1 MHYIA
6 IHLFDA
12 LLAGETLRI
21 LDCGASGGGEAA
33 RWSFLGRKA
42 EIHAFEADADE
53 CAKLQTAADAA
64 GANCRYHPLFLGRS
78 EKNRTLNIGE
88 HQFSSSFLEP
98 NLPLLNRIKYP
109 YEGQILRGG
118 VSSRVVR
125 TITVDTTSLDDWA
138 ASAGVNE
145 VDFAKIDIEGLELE
159 VMEASPRIVDSSLAL
174 YLDVVFNEC
183 WFGTPRIG
191 DYDKF
196 LFPRG
201 FTLWDI
207 ARIKRFGKYDSPVS
221 IGDSALTR
229 QGQAANG
236 EALYIAD
243 PIARNAETLTVTRI
257 LKLAAIAEVMGQ
269 LEYAFELLVFARD
282 RRADA
287 AQREAIAR
295 LIKDATRYYS
305 FQDDRRVQMIRQW
318 RERIAAS
325 IPRPLLRM
333 LRPLDRLLPFR

>member
-6 IHLFDA
+6 VSLFDT
-12 LLAGETLRI
+12 LLAHETLRV

-33 RWSFLGRKA
+33 RWGFLGRKA
-42 EIHAFEADADE
+42 EIHAFEADAGE
-53 CAKLQTAADAA
+53 CARLQAEAEAA
-64 GANCRYHPLFLGRS
+64 GTNCRYHPLFLGRS
-78 EKNRTLNIGE
+78 EKGRTLNIGE

-98 NLPLLNRIKYP
+98 NLKLLDRIKYP

-118 VSSRVVR
+118 VSSRVAR

-138 ASAGVNE
+138 TNAGISE
-145 VDFAKIDIEGLELE
+145 VDFVKIDIEGLELE
-159 VMEASPRIVDSSLAL
+159 LMEASPRIIDSALAL

-191 DYDKF
+191 DYDNF

-221 IGDSALTR
+221 VGESALLR

-243 PIARNAETLTVTRI
+243 PIAQNATSLAVLRI

-269 LEYAFELLVFARD
+269 LEYAFELLVFARAQAIDTTQKDALD
-282 RRADA
+282 R
-287 AQREAIAR
+287 
-295 LIKDATRYYS
+295 LVKDATRYYT
-305 FQDDRRVQMIRQW
+305 FQDNRRVRMIR
-318 RERIAAS
+318 RLRAKIATS
-325 IPRPLLRM
+325 IPQPLLSL